1 MSRVYASLPLTGP
14 SAAAGR
20 ELLLGL
26 ELALARSGSDAELVR
41 LDSFSPDRDAQAL
54 ANARRAA
61 EDASCLAYVGDFHSS
76 QVLVT
81 APVLGAAGLLQVAPV
96 ATFVGLS
103 GDTLVRLWPH
113 DGIGAAAVADWLAAE
128 RLSPVLVIHDYGD
141 EYGEPIG
148 AMIADEAARREL
160 SVRLEPVWDEEP
172 TREDIGEAQA
182 VVYAGV
188 AGTQTAS
195 LFDTLHALDPE
206 LRLVGTDGVAVPG
219 VAHALD
225 PKTAERI
232 RFFVPQ
238 RAPIAFTGIE
248 AMELVLAAVEEGG
261 DRPGV
266 VAAARDGRP
275 RESILGPYSV
285 GPDGLTTRTEYGR
298 LAVVDRQLV
307 RDLG

>member
-1 MSRVYASLPLTGP
+1 MPLTGP

-26 ELALARSGSDAELVR
+26 ELALARGKSDVELVT
-41 LDSFSPDRDAQAL
+41 LDSYSPDRDEQAL
-54 ANARRAA
+54 ANARRAI

-96 ATFVGLS
+96 ATFIGLS
-103 GDTLVRLWPH
+103 GETLVRLWPH
-113 DGIGAAAVADWLAAE
+113 DGVGAAAVANWLALE
-128 RLSPVLVIHDYGD
+128 RLSPVLVVHDYGD
-141 EYGEPIG
+141 EYGEPVG

-160 SVRLEPVWDEEP
+160 SVRLEPIWDEEP
-172 TREDIGEAQA
+172 TRENIGDARA
-182 VVYAGV
+182 IVYAGV

-195 LFDTLHALDPE
+195 FFDTLHQLNPE
-206 LRLVGTDGVAVPG
+206 LLLVGTDGVAVPG
-219 VAHALD
+219 VARALD
-225 PKTAERI
+225 AKTAARM

-238 RAPIAFTGIE
+238 PAPIALTGVE
-248 AMELVLAAVEEGG
+248 AMELALSAVKEGDDRAAV
-261 DRPGV
+261 V
-266 VAAARDGRP
+266 KAARDDRP
-275 RESILGPYSV
+275 RESILGPYAI

-307 RDLG
+307 RDLS